1 MSKNVFKNLILSFLC
16 IIFVNDLNS
25 TIDKTYFILKK
36 QKDSFVNENGQI
48 DISFWTSYSFMSF
61 YRQLVNTCPKVEL
74 VRVFRDGSKKDVLG
88 YYFNSLN
95 DAEIKQLQI
104 DAIYD
109 MKSIPKS
116 QIVSDFQMRFCAI
129 NQSYLDQNYLMLQV
143 VLKYRDKFLMSIG
156 K

>member
-1 MSKNVFKNLILSFLC
+1 M
-16 IIFVNDLNS
+16 
-25 TIDKTYFILKK
+25 
-36 QKDSFVNENGQI
+36 
-48 DISFWTSYSFMSF
+48 
-61 YRQLVNTCPKVEL
+61 
-74 VRVFRDGSKKDVLG
+74 FRDGSKKDVLG

-116 QIVSDFQMRFCAI
+116 QIVSDFQMRFCPI